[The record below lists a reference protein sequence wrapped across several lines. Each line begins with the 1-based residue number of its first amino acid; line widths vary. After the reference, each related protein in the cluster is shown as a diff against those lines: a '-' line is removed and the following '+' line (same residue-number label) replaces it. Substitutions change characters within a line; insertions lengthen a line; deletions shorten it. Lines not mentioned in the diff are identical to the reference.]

1 MPYYVA
7 VDKSELSIEDRFET
21 NDTIKF
27 DGRDTDRL
35 VFFEVNNFRD
45 AHMATAFRNDRGEI
59 YIEFKPIENVSDSR
73 EEVVPKVVT
82 IQMLT
87 TRMEEFEDK
96 LEHTQLDDE
105 LTNIKTQLDDELT
118 NIKSQLDDELTNIK
132 TQFDEERT
140 LHATT
145 RTQLR
150 DTQTE
155 LEVTKLKL
163 ANVEARLKILEVN
176 YSN

>member
-118 NIKSQLDDELTNIK
+118 NIKSQLD
-132 TQFDEERT
+132 EERT

-176 YSN
+176 YSNWCR